1 MKKVRGAIK
10 KLDDVLQFLVRESD
24 SIFKTYIDLDMRLK
38 KLKGTPD
45 QLLISPAG
53 GVLPPDAIP
62 AQPAAIV
69 NPSQPSASSSQPAIL
84 GKRTQPDFDK

>member
-24 SIFKTYIDLDMRLK
+24 SKFKDFKTYGDLDMRLK

-53 GVLPPDAIP
+53 CVLPPDAIP

-69 NPSQPSASSSQPAIL
+69 NPSQPSASSS
-84 GKRTQPDFDK
+84 